1 MYSDETTEGDND
13 NSGPAPKKPPVAR
26 SSSEM
31 SDQMT
36 RLSGNGERRASAMS
50 AQVSLPDDAGSGSVR
65 GSITGSATGYA
76 TTSWC
81 PCHLLR
87 CHKFTDVTSC
97 LASKIDNM
105 AENCMPSRAKKQQW
119 THIKPP
125 LLSCPSSY
133 GICPLVMSYRPA
145 ARDFPDNPQIGTDTC
160 PPPPGPASCTS
171 TAES

>member
-13 NSGPAPKKPPVAR
+13 NSGPAPKKIAVAR

-76 TTSWC
+76 TPLWC
-81 PCHLLR
+81 PCHFLR

-97 LASKIDNM
+97 LANKINNTAD
-105 AENCMPSRAKKQQW
+105 NCMPSRAKKTTMD
-119 THIKPP
+119 THKTS
-125 LLSCPSSY
+125 LVVLSFFIWYLSLGNELQAGSS
-133 GICPLVMSYRPA
+133 
-145 ARDFPDNPQIGTDTC
+145 
-160 PPPPGPASCTS
+160 
-171 TAES
+171 